1 MLEFAYPWAF
11 ALLLA
16 PPLVWLISPVHRE
29 PARAIRFP
37 FFRLMAEIL
46 GENPDEGSVVRRRIP
61 LQWLFAGIAW
71 ILIVAAVA
79 RPEWIGDPIERVQ
92 TSRDV
97 MLAIDLSGSMDE
109 HDFRT
114 VEGGTIQRLA
124 AVKRVVG
131 DFISAREG
139 DRVGLIVFGTRAF
152 IQAPFSQDLSTV
164 RGLLEATEVGM
175 AGPNTALGDAI
186 GVAIRGFEASAVE
199 KRLLVLLTDGSDT
212 GSRMTPRNAA
222 EVARQ
227 RGVVIHTIGVGDE
240 GGTSDDRVDFETLR
254 AIAEIGG
261 GHFFEAGDEAGLAS
275 VYEEIDRL
283 SPREVK
289 IEAYRPRFSLV
300 HWPAAAAALVVIGFY
315 GSMALF
321 DSARKRT

>member
-1 MLEFAYPWAF
+1 MLEFACPWAF

-16 PPLVWLISPVHRE
+16 PPVVWLISPVHRE

-79 RPEWIGDPIERVQ
+79 KPEWVGDPIERVQ

-97 MLAIDLSGSMDE
+97 MLALDLSGSMDE

-114 VEGGTIQRLA
+114 ADGETIQRLA
-124 AVKRVVG
+124 AVKKVVG
-131 DFISAREG
+131 DFISEREG

-152 IQAPFSQDLSTV
+152 IQAPFTQDLSTA
-164 RGLLEATEVGM
+164 RDLLEATEVGM

-186 GVAIRGFEASAVE
+186 GVAIRSFEASAVE

-222 EVARQ
+222 EVARR

-240 GGTSDDRVDFETLR
+240 AGSSDDRVDFETLR

-261 GHFFEAGDEAGLAS
+261 GHFFEAGDESGLAS
-275 VYEEIDRL
+275 VYREIDRL

-289 IEAYRPRFSLV
+289 VVSHRPRFALT
-300 HWPAAAAALVVIGFY
+300 HWPAGAAALVGIAFY
-315 GSMALF
+315 GLMAIL
-321 DSARKRT
+321 DLVRKRA